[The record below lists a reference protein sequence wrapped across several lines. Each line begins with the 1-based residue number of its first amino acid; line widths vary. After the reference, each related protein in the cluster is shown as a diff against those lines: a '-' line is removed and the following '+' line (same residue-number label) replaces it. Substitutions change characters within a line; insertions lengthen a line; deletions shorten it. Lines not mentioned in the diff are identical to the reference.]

1 MQHGSLKF
9 KKIVVATDLSH
20 ISSSALRYAQALA
33 VFHHAALYVV
43 HVIDPMAYAFPSGE
57 PSFYAADQAAREE
70 LRRIEEQTR
79 FMGIPVHSA
88 VETGTICERILEAV
102 KNSDADLLMLGT
114 QGKTEA
120 GRVALGKIARRL
132 LAKAPCP
139 VMTVSP
145 GAEASLPWAGCW
157 RRVLAATDFSTA
169 SISALQCA
177 HQLALRQ
184 LIALHVPGCPGDS
197 DRDCSCCKGRLRFI
211 APFNESH
218 TVPIE
223 HVVIPGNAGET
234 IAECAQKYGVDLVV
248 LGSPANELAE
258 EDLETS
264 TVLQVIS
271 SVTCPVLCVP
281 ATHRSIENADVIQ
294 EVTFA

>member
-20 ISSSALRYAQALA
+20 AAPSALRYAQALA
-33 VFHHAALYVV
+33 VFHDAALFVV
-43 HVIDPMAYAFPSGE
+43 HVIDPIGYAFPQGE
-57 PSFYAADQAAREE
+57 PCFHAAAKAAREE
-70 LRRIEEQTR
+70 LKRIEEETR
-79 FMGIPVHSA
+79 MMGIPVHSLM
-88 VETGTICERILEAV
+88 ETGTICERILEAV
-102 KNSDADLLMLGT
+102 KNDDGDLLILGT
-114 QGKTEA
+114 QGRTEA

-145 GAEASLPWAGCW
+145 GAENSLPWAGCW
-157 RRVLAATDFSTA
+157 LRVLAATDFSTA

-184 LIALHVPGCPGDS
+184 LIALHVPSCKS
-197 DRDCSCCKGRLRFI
+197 ERECSCCRGRLRFI

-223 HVVIPGNAGET
+223 HLVISGSAGER
-234 IAECAQKYGVDLVV
+234 IVECAHKYGVDLVV
-248 LGSPANELAE
+248 LGSPMNELAE

-271 SVTCPVLCVP
+271 NLTCPVLCVP
-281 ATHRSIENADVIQ
+281 ATHRSISNANVIQ